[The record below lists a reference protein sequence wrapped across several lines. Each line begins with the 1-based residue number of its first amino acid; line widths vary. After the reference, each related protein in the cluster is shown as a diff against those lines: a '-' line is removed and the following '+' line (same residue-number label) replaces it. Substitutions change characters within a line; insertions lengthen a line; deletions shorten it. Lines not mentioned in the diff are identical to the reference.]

1 MKTVSLDPNDRTVNR
16 PAVLVEPK
24 QIREHVT
31 KLLHDLSGQSINELS
46 PEQIMRTFIED
57 MRSDNY
63 GWSKS
68 DPYGKQCLL
77 SAMVLVES

>member
-1 MKTVSLDPNDRTVNR
+1 MKLVSLDPKDRTVNQ

-31 KLLHDLSGQSINELS
+31 KLLHDFGGQSIDELS
-46 PEQIMRTFIED
+46 PEQIMRAFIED
-57 MRSDNY
+57 MRSENC

-68 DPYGKQCLL
+68 DPYGRQCLL
-77 SAMVLVES
+77 RVTIEVLT